1 MIAWPDAGIR
11 HAARKMERATA
22 HRDSSGGRPDD
33 ERGGECGSLEQIL
46 GQSFAKWWL
55 PDGY

>member
-1 MIAWPDAGIR
+1 MIAWPEAKIR

-22 HRDSSGGRPDD
+22 RRGGSGGRPGD
-33 ERGGECGSLEQIL
+33 ERGGERESFEQTL

-55 PDGY
+55 PDG